1 METTTTTTAVPP
13 LELTRAPRKTPS
25 LDLRDIPQAPGPEK
39 GVLALMAMDP
49 ATYVGQC
56 VTIGMTED
64 YFYLPAHKLL
74 WRLFQARYNKNE
86 PIDIV
91 SITQALE
98 DMHQLE
104 AVGGSAGL
112 AEIYTFT
119 TTGAYFEHYL
129 NVLKDKFIL
138 RSIIDIANQST
149 TQAFDNPDD
158 VAELLDSVET
168 HIFQIRERYNSAK
181 DEQSL
186 ASILKQ
192 AVTNFEKF
200 IASKGQIQ
208 GLTTGFEEL
217 DKKSNGLKP
226 GDMFIIAA
234 RPSMGKTSFLL
245 NIIEHIALNEKKPTL
260 LFSCEMPAVQIVER
274 LLFARSGVRSR
285 EIIKRG
291 NLTQLEMKHFKQAV
305 KEVGASQL
313 VIDDTAAISINE
325 LRAKARRVMRD
336 QGGLAAIGVDY
347 LQLMRSH
354 SKQAAN
360 SRERE
365 VAEISAGLKALAKEL
380 KVPVIVLAQLNR
392 GPESG
397 TGASLGVPRISDLRE
412 SGSIEQDADMIG
424 LLYRSAYYAE
434 DEEKRQQMAG
444 RANLHLAKNRNGPTG
459 DVPLHFEA
467 ELMRFSTREADE
479 HDQESE

>member
-168 HIFQIRERYNSAK
+168 HIFQIRERYNSAR

-192 AVTNFEKF
+192 AV
-200 IASKGQIQ
+200 
-208 GLTTGFEEL
+208 TTGFEEL

-392 GPESG
+392 GPESR

>member
-168 HIFQIRERYNSAK
+168 HIFQIRERYNSAR

-217 DKKSNGLKP
+217 DKKATG
-226 GDMFIIAA
+226 
-234 RPSMGKTSFLL
+234 
-245 NIIEHIALNEKKPTL
+245 
-260 LFSCEMPAVQIVER
+260 
-274 LLFARSGVRSR
+274 
-285 EIIKRG
+285 
-291 NLTQLEMKHFKQAV
+291 
-305 KEVGASQL
+305 
-313 VIDDTAAISINE
+313 
-325 LRAKARRVMRD
+325 
-336 QGGLAAIGVDY
+336 
-347 LQLMRSH
+347 
-354 SKQAAN
+354 
-360 SRERE
+360 
-365 VAEISAGLKALAKEL
+365 
-380 KVPVIVLAQLNR
+380 LNR
-392 GPESG
+392 GTCSSSPPAPPWVKPPFCSTSLSTSRLTKKSLLCSFPVKCPQSKLWNAFFLPAPES
-397 TGASLGVPRISDLRE
+397 A
-412 SGSIEQDADMIG
+412 
-424 LLYRSAYYAE
+424 
-434 DEEKRQQMAG
+434 AG
-444 RANLHLAKNRNGPTG
+444 K
-459 DVPLHFEA
+459 
-467 ELMRFSTREADE
+467 SSREAT
-479 HDQESE
+479 SPSLK

>member
-192 AVTNFEKF
+192 AVTNFEKI

-217 DKKSNGLKP
+217 DKKATG
-226 GDMFIIAA
+226 
-234 RPSMGKTSFLL
+234 
-245 NIIEHIALNEKKPTL
+245 
-260 LFSCEMPAVQIVER
+260 
-274 LLFARSGVRSR
+274 
-285 EIIKRG
+285 
-291 NLTQLEMKHFKQAV
+291 
-305 KEVGASQL
+305 
-313 VIDDTAAISINE
+313 
-325 LRAKARRVMRD
+325 
-336 QGGLAAIGVDY
+336 
-347 LQLMRSH
+347 
-354 SKQAAN
+354 
-360 SRERE
+360 
-365 VAEISAGLKALAKEL
+365 
-380 KVPVIVLAQLNR
+380 LNR
-392 GPESG
+392 GTCSSSPPAPPWVKPPFCSTSLSTSRLTKKSLLCSFPVKCPQSKLWNAFFLPAPESAAG
-397 TGASLGVPRISDLRE
+397 KSSGEATSPSL
-412 SGSIEQDADMIG
+412 
-424 LLYRSAYYAE
+424 
-434 DEEKRQQMAG
+434 K
-444 RANLHLAKNRNGPTG
+444 
-459 DVPLHFEA
+459 
-467 ELMRFSTREADE
+467 
-479 HDQESE
+479 

>member
-1 METTTTTTAVPP
+1 MDSTNINDPAHP
-13 LELTRAPRKTPS
+13 LELTKFPRKVS
-25 LDLRDIPQAPGPEK
+25 AEDIRDIPHALGAEK
-39 GVLALMAMDP
+39 SVLSLMAMDP
-49 ATYVGQC
+49 ATY
-56 VTIGMTED
+56 IGKCILMGLKED

-74 WRLFQARYNKNE
+74 WNIFVDHYEKNKSV
-86 PIDIV
+86 DII

-98 DMHQLE
+98 DRHQLE
-104 AVGGSAGL
+104 AMGGSEGL
-112 AEIYTFT
+112 TEIYTFT
-119 TTGAYFEHYL
+119 TTGAYFDHH
-129 NVLKDKFIL
+129 LKILEDKFVL
-138 RSIIDIANQST
+138 RSIIDIANQSIKQT
-149 TQAFDNPDD
+149 FDNPED
-158 VAELLDSVET
+158 VAELLDTVENQ
-168 HIFQIRERYNSAK
+168 IFQIRESYSTSK

-186 ASILKQ
+186 KVIIKD
-192 AVTNFEKF
+192 AVTNFEKLL
-200 IASKGQIQ
+200 ASKGQIQ
-208 GLTTGFEEL
+208 GLTTGFTEL

-226 GDMFIIAA
+226 GDMFVIAA

-245 NIIEHIALNEKKPTL
+245 NIVEHISLNEKKPTL

-274 LLFARSGVRSR
+274 LLFARSNVRR
-285 EIIKRG
+285 GEIIKKG
-291 NLTQLEMKHFKQAV
+291 TMSQLEMQHFKKAV
-305 KEVGASQL
+305 KEVGESQL

-392 GPESG
+392 GPESR

-479 HDQESE
+479 HDQENE

>member
-1 METTTTTTAVPP
+1 
-13 LELTRAPRKTPS
+13 
-25 LDLRDIPQAPGPEK
+25 
-39 GVLALMAMDP
+39 MAMDP

-168 HIFQIRERYNSAK
+168 HISRYGNAITAPRMNK
-181 DEQSL
+181 AWPASL
-186 ASILKQ
+186 NRPSPILKIYRKQ
-192 AVTNFEKF
+192 RPNPGTDHG
-200 IASKGQIQ
+200 IRGTGQ
-208 GLTTGFEEL
+208 
-217 DKKSNGLKP
+217 KSNGLKP

-245 NIIEHIALNEKKPTL
+245 NIIEHIALNEKSL
-260 LFSCEMPAVQIVER
+260 LCSFPVKCPQSRLWNAFFSPVPESA
-274 LLFARSGVRSR
+274 AGKSSR
-285 EIIKRG
+285 EA
-291 NLTQLEMKHFKQAV
+291 T
-305 KEVGASQL
+305 SP
-313 VIDDTAAISINE
+313 S
-325 LRAKARRVMRD
+325 
-336 QGGLAAIGVDY
+336 
-347 LQLMRSH
+347 
-354 SKQAAN
+354 
-360 SRERE
+360 
-365 VAEISAGLKALAKEL
+365 LK
-380 KVPVIVLAQLNR
+380 
-392 GPESG
+392 
-397 TGASLGVPRISDLRE
+397 
-412 SGSIEQDADMIG
+412 
-424 LLYRSAYYAE
+424 
-434 DEEKRQQMAG
+434 
-444 RANLHLAKNRNGPTG
+444 
-459 DVPLHFEA
+459 
-467 ELMRFSTREADE
+467 
-479 HDQESE
+479 

>member
-1 METTTTTTAVPP
+1 MSEILNPHDDDLESVILGACLTETTAMVLVGDKLSPEMFYETKFGEIYSALLSMYHSGKAIDLVTVRA
-13 LELTRAPRKTPS
+13 ELASRGK
-25 LDLRDIPQAPGPEK
+25 
-39 GVLALMAMDP
+39 
-49 ATYVGQC
+49 
-56 VTIGMTED
+56 
-64 YFYLPAHKLL
+64 
-74 WRLFQARYNKNE
+74 
-86 PIDIV
+86 
-91 SITQALE
+91 
-98 DMHQLE
+98 LE
-104 AVGGSAGL
+104 AVGGAYELVRLAGRVASSAHLEYHALILRQMYIRREMIAGL
-112 AEIYTFT
+112 HT
-119 TTGAYFEHYL
+119 L
-129 NVLKDKFIL
+129 
-138 RSIIDIANQST
+138 
-149 TQAFDNPDD
+149 
-158 VAELLDSVET
+158 
-168 HIFQIRERYNSAK
+168 
-181 DEQSL
+181 L
-186 ASILKQ
+186 ASAADESVDLSDALADLHRLAGHLESG
-192 AVTNFEKF
+192 AVSNNCLRDMERLMQDTLEQMDKRVENNRNG
-200 IASKGQIQ
+200 ITGIPT
-208 GLTTGFEEL
+208 GLREL
-217 DKKSNGLKP
+217 DRLTAGWQQ
-226 GDMFIIAA
+226 GDLNIIAA

-392 GPESG
+392 GPESR

>member
-129 NVLKDKFIL
+129 
-138 RSIIDIANQST
+138 T

-392 GPESG
+392 GPESR

>member
-305 KEVGASQL
+305 KEVGLPSLSLTIPQPSPSTNSGPKRAGSCGTRAVWQPSAWTISSSCAPTPNRRPTAVNEKWRKYPPASKPWPRNL
-313 VIDDTAAISINE
+313 KCLLSFWPSSTAV
-325 LRAKARRVMRD
+325 RKAAREP
-336 QGGLAAIGVDY
+336 AWA
-347 LQLMRSH
+347 SPA
-354 SKQAAN
+354 SPTFAN
-360 SRERE
+360 PAPS
-365 VAEISAGLKALAKEL
+365 
-380 KVPVIVLAQLNR
+380 NR
-392 GPESG
+392 
-397 TGASLGVPRISDLRE
+397 
-412 SGSIEQDADMIG
+412 
-424 LLYRSAYYAE
+424 
-434 DEEKRQQMAG
+434 
-444 RANLHLAKNRNGPTG
+444 
-459 DVPLHFEA
+459 
-467 ELMRFSTREADE
+467 TRT
-479 HDQESE
+479 